1 MKMRNIEKRKT
12 QIGADDAGLNSLL
25 TAARMEERRGR
36 ADVMAA
42 RLEKLA
48 VFITQGGLNGAEAAE
63 LLRVEAVIIVNEAQE
78 IH

>member
-1 MKMRNIEKRKT
+1 M
-12 QIGADDAGLNSLL
+12 L

-36 ADVMAA
+36 VDVMAA

-48 VFITQGGLNGAEAAE
+48 VFITKGELNGKEAAE
-63 LLRVEAVIIVNEAQE
+63 LLRLEAVIITNEAQE